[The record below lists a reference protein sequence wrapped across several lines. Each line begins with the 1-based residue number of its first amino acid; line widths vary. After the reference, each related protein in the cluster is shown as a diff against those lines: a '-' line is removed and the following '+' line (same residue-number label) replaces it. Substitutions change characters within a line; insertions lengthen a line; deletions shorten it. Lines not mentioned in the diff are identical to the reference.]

1 MRRWRLDISDY
12 FWEESTETVSAE
24 EFLKILETRRHTI
37 ESTRFIPPKLGD
49 KHFGKFEIK
58 RRVPYYEKTPY
69 YEVSL

>member
-24 EFLKILETRRHTI
+24 EFLKILETQRDDV
-37 ESTRFIPPKLGD
+37 EDVRFIPPKLGG

-58 RRVPYYEKTPY
+58 RRTPY
-69 YEVSL
+69 YKMTL